1 MNAMQRTEIRLSGF
15 GGQGII
21 LAAYILGKA
30 AALNDHKHA
39 TMTQNY
45 GPESRGGACSGQVII
60 SDAPVSYPH
69 LTRPHIEVVMSQ
81 EAYARYSCDLVPG
94 GLLLIDEDLV
104 HRDGN
109 GADSS
114 SQVRVESGE
123 RQAAGA
129 RLFGIPATRIAE
141 QELGRKMVANI
152 VMLGFLAALDATVSA
167 NALRQSVR
175 DSVPKGSEELNLR
188 AFERGY
194 TYGVKLL
201 EEKQKEETA

>member
-1 MNAMQRTEIRLSGF
+1 MGRIEIRLSGF

-30 AALNDHKHA
+30 AALYDHKFA

-69 LTRPHIEVVMSQ
+69 LTRPHLVVAMSQ
-81 EAYARYSCDLVPG
+81 EAYVKYSENLADG

-104 HRDGN
+104 LP
-109 GADSS
+109 
-114 SQVRVESGE
+114 SQPAPHASPGE
-123 RQAAGA
+123 AYSAEKNRPNT
-129 RLFGIPATRIAE
+129 RLYSIPATRIAE
-141 QELGRKMVANI
+141 KELGRKMVANI
-152 VMLGFLAALDATVSA
+152 VMLGFLAALDASVSA
-167 NALRQSVR
+167 EALRQSVHE
-175 DSVPKGSEELNLR
+175 SVPKGSEDLNLA

-194 TYGVKLL
+194 AYGKRLQEQTL
-201 EEKQKEETA
+201 QKEAA

>member
-1 MNAMQRTEIRLSGF
+1 MKRTEIRLSGF

-30 AALNDHKHA
+30 AALHDHKFA

-69 LTRPHIEVVMSQ
+69 LTHPDILVAMSQ
-81 EAYARYSCDLVPG
+81 EAFMKYAGDLAEG

-104 HRDGN
+104 QRS
-109 GADSS
+109 GAVSGSS
-114 SQVRVESGE
+114 SPRMELRLASRVFS
-123 RQAAGA
+123 
-129 RLFGIPATRIAE
+129 IPATRIAE
-141 QELGRKMVANI
+141 NELGRKMVANI
-152 VMLGFLAALDATVSA
+152 VMLGFLAALDESVST
-167 NALRQSVR
+167 NALLQSVH
-175 DSVPKGSEELNLR
+175 DSVPKGSEDLNLR
-188 AFERGY
+188 AFERGH

-201 EEKQKEETA
+201 EGKQKEAAV

>member
-1 MNAMQRTEIRLSGF
+1 MGRIEIRLSGF

-30 AALNDHKHA
+30 AALYDHKFA

-69 LTRPHIEVVMSQ
+69 LTRPHLVVAMSQ
-81 EAYARYSCDLVPG
+81 EAYVKYSENLAHG

-104 HRDGN
+104 LP
-109 GADSS
+109 
-114 SQVRVESGE
+114 SQPAPHASPGE
-123 RQAAGA
+123 AYSAEKNRPNT
-129 RLFGIPATRIAE
+129 RLYSIPATRIAE
-141 QELGRKMVANI
+141 KELGRKMVANI
-152 VMLGFLAALDATVSA
+152 VMLGFLAALDASVSA
-167 NALRQSVR
+167 EALRQSVR
-175 DSVPKGSEELNLR
+175 ESVPKGSEDLNLA

-194 TYGVKLL
+194 AYGRRLQEQTL
-201 EEKQKEETA
+201 QKEAT

>member
-1 MNAMQRTEIRLSGF
+1 MTRTEIQLSGF

-30 AALNDHKHA
+30 AALYDHKDA

-69 LTRPHIEVVMSQ
+69 LTQPNVVVAMSQ
-81 EAYARYSCDLVPG
+81 EAFAKYAGQVTAR

-104 HRDGN
+104 Q
-109 GADSS
+109 ADNC
-114 SQVRVESGE
+114 
-123 RQAAGA
+123 AAHT
-129 RLFGIPATRIAE
+129 RLYRIPATRIAE
-141 QELGRKMVANI
+141 ELGRKMIANI
-152 VMLGFLAALDATVSA
+152 VILGCLAALDSSVSPD
-167 NALRQSVR
+167 ALRRAVR
-175 DSVPKGSEELNLR
+175 DSVPAGTEDLNLT

-194 TYGVKLL
+194 AYGNKLL
-201 EEKQKEETA
+201 HSAIVS

>member
-1 MNAMQRTEIRLSGF
+1 MARTEVRLSGF

-30 AALNDHKHA
+30 AALHDHKYA

-69 LTRPHIEVVMSQ
+69 LTRPDVIVAMSQ
-81 EAYARYSCDLVPG
+81 EAYSKYSADLVDG
-94 GLLLIDEDLV
+94 GLLLIDDDMV
-104 HRDGN
+104 QTIADGRE
-109 GADSS
+109 GA
-114 SQVRVESGE
+114 RFEKRSGE
-123 RQAAGA
+123 AGENGV

-141 QELGRKMVANI
+141 QDLGRKMVANI

-167 NALRQSVR
+167 DALRQSVH

-188 AFERGY
+188 AFDNGLA
-194 TYGVKLL
+194 YGAKMLQ
-201 EEKQKEETA
+201 ENQKEVEA